1 MLYSKQ
7 LGMLRGISHSP
18 RYVKSLSF
26 LFCVYSDD
34 TLIEIQFSQPG
45 ETVIPML
52 MYQFGLTKS

>member
-1 MLYSKQ
+1 
-7 LGMLRGISHSP
+7 MLRGISHSP
-18 RYVKSLSF
+18 RYVKSLLF